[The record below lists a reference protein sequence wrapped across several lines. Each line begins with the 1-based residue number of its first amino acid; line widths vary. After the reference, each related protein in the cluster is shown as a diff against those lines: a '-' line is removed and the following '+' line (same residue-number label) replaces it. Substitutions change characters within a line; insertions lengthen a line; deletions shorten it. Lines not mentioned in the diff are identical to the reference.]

1 MKRTDLRKRPADD
14 SPSLGRIPKGTIVTL
29 TGERQNGFVA
39 VEVEL
44 EEGSIEGWLPK
55 DTLNKAARNELP
67 PVEGDEAS
75 EKLPVRRRSDV
86 EPDEED
92 EEVLIRP
99 RSRMRVPKDEGLLLR
114 RDPLFIYGLQVTGGL
129 SMQVPDYTTEEYM
142 GPAFGAGA
150 HAGYFLTRNLPVRAE
165 VGYLLQSS
173 SDSTGNSISIG
184 FLEFAGSV
192 SYMIDE
198 FEIFGGAQYLYGLSF
213 GEAAPPALNKLI
225 VGPEDFSSIYIMG
238 GLGYRIPVSDVTSL
252 NLRGRYSFSFLRAPI
267 GFSLFTLQAFLEFR
281 G

>member
-1 MKRTDLRKRPADD
+1 MSEKGLRSVGSAGHRHVPANSSHRVRRALLAALILFTSTPAYPEGKAGSAAQIVKRTDLRKRPADD

-67 PVEGDEAS
+67 PVEGDEAA

-150 HAGYFLTRNLPVRAE
+150 HVCLGQHIARVEIDALLREVLSRMHDIELAQPPEWLASNFISGPKRMPVRFRP
-165 VGYLLQSS
+165 
-173 SDSTGNSISIG
+173 DT
-184 FLEFAGSV
+184 
-192 SYMIDE
+192 
-198 FEIFGGAQYLYGLSF
+198 
-213 GEAAPPALNKLI
+213 
-225 VGPEDFSSIYIMG
+225 
-238 GLGYRIPVSDVTSL
+238 R
-252 NLRGRYSFSFLRAPI
+252 RG
-267 GFSLFTLQAFLEFR
+267 
-281 G
+281 